1 LNYFEAVLLYES
13 ENMYTMYTNYN
24 FVKRTQISPTYVK
37 EIISVY
43 KLTKINVFI
52 RVRKILINV
61 RENLSLL

>member
-1 LNYFEAVLLYES
+1 
-13 ENMYTMYTNYN
+13 MYTMYTNYN
-24 FVKRTQISPTYVK
+24 FVKRTQIPPTYVK

-52 RVRKILINV
+52 HLFVRKILLINV